1 MVNFDLVAVE
11 EFTMKRQGISEKLSS
26 KCETNIS
33 THKAACHHR
42 GIIWIAVGLNTLVII
57 LVGILSFFCLQ
68 QIHNMETQQKH
79 LTTALQV

>member
-1 MVNFDLVAVE
+1 MVNFDLLAVE
-11 EFTMKRQGISEKLSS
+11 EFMMKRQGISEKLSS

-42 GIIWIAVGLNTLVII
+42 GIIWIAVDMN
-57 LVGILSFFCLQ
+57 ILSLFCLQ